1 MSKALR
7 DALVVLA
14 CYSIHASVYASQV
27 SLWTQIT
34 TGGTVMDMVINLMS
48 AICASMANTMF
59 RLKSEIVVVT
69 RVFKELAVGLLVGI
83 TAGIITY
90 ALSEAAQTNKFLQ
103 LGLVTIA
110 GWAGSKV
117 IEFYSGKYFGKEE
130 P

>member
-1 MSKALR
+1 MLI
-7 DALVVLA
+7 VLA
-14 CYSIHASVYASQV
+14 CYGVHASVYASQV
-27 SLWTQIT
+27 SLWAQLT
-34 TGGTVMDMVINLMS
+34 TGGTIMDLVINLMS
-48 AICASMANTMF
+48 ATCASTANTMF

-69 RVFKELAVGLLVGI
+69 RIFKELAVGLLVGI